1 MMAAHVLCLC
11 SLSVNVVLLVRWGKG
26 GLYWCGQSTLAFS
39 IKIFIIHLLFS
50 VQLVYDIY
58 GRMEAELCS
67 DSPSW
72 WGGFRALFKR
82 LVSRCYR
89 LIKSPVRC
97 WNLFSLEHRRSAKAQ
112 IPRTRKVRGSVVR
125 VLKSPKTKFVCCVYM
140 TFYWGEKRYMCRFG
154 KEVIFVEMCWK

>member
-26 GLYWCGQSTLAFS
+26 GLYWCGQSTLAFN

-89 LIKSPVRC
+89 LIKSPV
-97 WNLFSLEHRRSAKAQ
+97 
-112 IPRTRKVRGSVVR
+112 
-125 VLKSPKTKFVCCVYM
+125 LKSIQLGAQKVCKSTNPANQQSEGQCSPSVKIAKNKVCLLCVYDILLRWEAL
-140 TFYWGEKRYMCRFG
+140 Y
-154 KEVIFVEMCWK
+154 V